1 MTAPVGPHPAVRGS
15 GAHRVP
21 EGMNAARGIV
31 RSAPPIKPPTWKWYI
46 PLYFWTGGIAAGTW
60 TVVTLEDVVGERD
73 AKVVRAGRYLAF
85 GGVLVGTTLLI
96 IDLGRPERFLN
107 MLRIVR
113 GRSTMSLGSWGL
125 AAFGFCTGVAAL
137 VQALHD
143 GLLERRSAAV
153 AGSMRELG
161 RAVHVVGLPL
171 ALFVGSYTGTLL
183 ATTSVP
189 SWASRVRVLGPLFA
203 ASSIAS
209 GAAALA
215 QLVDHDGPGGDR
227 VHRRLSRVES
237 VGLMA
242 ELGLALTSRRVAT
255 RLPSAR
261 AGAVGR
267 AGEPRAPRAGNAA
280 RWLSI
285 AHMITVGAGMV
296 LPLLLAVA
304 GTGARTRGRGWGRA
318 RARRGALRRLGVGKE
333 MAGLGRRAG
342 PGLALAGSLALR
354 YLITW
359 EGVRSAV
366 VSEDTWAVTRGRVAR
381 GGARGAGEWAGS
393 GAGGEAAADEGS
405 AVPDERGEE
414 PAVQHA
420 GRRTPRVPTRSP
432 GARGPRRVERAEV
445 VGRITVVQEDRVRVV
460 DDEGRGYLFTVA
472 TRRPSL
478 ADLERW
484 RDGALRVRVRYS
496 GTPDLGARVER
507 IRPLDH
513 PEADRVG

>member
-1 MTAPVGPHPAVRGS
+1 MTAPGGPHPAMRGS
-15 GAHRVP
+15 GAQRVP

-46 PLYFWTGGIAAGTW
+46 PLYFWTGGIAAGAW
-60 TVVTLEDVVGERD
+60 TVATLEDLVGERD
-73 AKVVRAGRYLAF
+73 ARVVRTGRYLAF
-85 GGVLVGTTLLI
+85 GGVMAGTALLI

-125 AAFGFCTGVAAL
+125 AAFGFCTGVGAL

-143 GLLERRSAAV
+143 GVLERRSAAV
-153 AGSMRELG
+153 AGAVRELG

-209 GAAALA
+209 GAAAVG
-215 QLVDHDGPGGDR
+215 QLVGHDGPGGDR
-227 VHRRLSRVES
+227 VYRRLSRVES

-242 ELGLALTSRRVAT
+242 ELGLALTSRRVAA

-261 AGAVGR
+261 AGVARRVG
-267 AGEPRAPRAGNAA
+267 EPRAGNAA

-285 AHMITVGAGMV
+285 AHLITVGAGMV

-304 GTGARTRGRGWGRA
+304 GTGARTRGRGWRRA
-318 RARRGALRRLGVGKE
+318 RVRRGPLRRLGVGKE
-333 MAGLGRRAG
+333 MADRGSRAG
-342 PGLALAGSLALR
+342 PALALAGSLALR

-381 GGARGAGEWAGS
+381 GGAGGAGEWAGS
-393 GAGGEAAADEGS
+393 GAGGEAGADEGS
-405 AVPDERGEE
+405 AVPDESGGE
-414 PAVQHA
+414 PAVQPA
-420 GRRTPRVPTRSP
+420 GRRTPLVPTRSP
-432 GARGPRRVERAEV
+432 GARGPRRVERGEV
-445 VGRITVVQEDRVRVV
+445 VGRITVVQEDRVRLV